1 MSGLR
6 MEFFTQISAN
16 GPLIIYFNV
25 LAAHGVFYTN
35 YHEWTVN
42 YLFNEWAAHEGAM
55 QNYNLLEGGS
65 MSMSALLAKVIP
77 YYIFEQY

>member
-6 MEFFTQISAN
+6 MKHFTQISAN
-16 GPLIIYFNV
+16 GPLIIF
-25 LAAHGVFYTN
+25 LMTG
-35 YHEWTVN
+35 
-42 YLFNEWAAHEGAM
+42 LRAM

-65 MSMSALLAKVIP
+65 MSMNALLAKVTP